1 MDSNHYDLV
10 VIGSGP
16 AGQKAAIDGRV
27 RKRVAVVDR
36 EEVMGDRKSGK

>member
-16 AGQKAAIDGRV
+16 ADRKAAIT
-27 RKRVAVVDR
+27 AA
-36 EEVMGDRKSGK
+36 SGNESLS

>member
-16 AGQKAAIDGRV
+16 AGQKAAITAASGKESLSSIVRSDGRPE
-27 RKRVAVVDR
+27 KR
-36 EEVMGDRKSGK
+36 